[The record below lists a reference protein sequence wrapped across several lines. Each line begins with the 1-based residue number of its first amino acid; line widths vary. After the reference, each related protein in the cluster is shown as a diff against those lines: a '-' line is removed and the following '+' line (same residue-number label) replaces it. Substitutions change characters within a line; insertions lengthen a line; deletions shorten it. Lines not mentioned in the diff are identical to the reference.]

1 MKKMLSFT
9 LIELLVVIA
18 IIAILAAMLLP
29 ALSKAREKARQISC
43 TSCLKQIGTAARMYA
58 DDNDDYLMYTS
69 NANLY
74 NDLKNAI
81 GEGQWAS
88 FCFIYPYI
96 GDKKIITGCS
106 GRNPAAEAWG
116 TFGYGM
122 IVGIGNG
129 GSDGNART
137 YQKRV
142 AESYYKSPSQII
154 SHIDNG
160 SLNNNIWDWGGD
172 ATGQN
177 SCWNRVKSCHN
188 GNANNAVFLD
198 GHCENRRFAGLNTRD
213 FGAYELHPNPMI
225 NQ

>member
-1 MKKMLSFT
+1 MMKKLQFT

-29 ALSKAREKARQISC
+29 ALAKAREKARQISC
-43 TSCLKQIGTAARMYA
+43 TSCMKQIGTAARMYA

-74 NDLKNAI
+74 TDLKAAV

-96 GDKKIITGCS
+96 GDMKVLKGCA
-106 GRNPAAEAWG
+106 GRNTSSG
-116 TFGYGM
+116 NTGYGM

-137 YQKRV
+137 YQRRV
-142 AESYYKSPSQII
+142 NESYYKAPSQIV

-160 SLNNNIWDWGGD
+160 SLNNNIWDWTGD
-172 ATGQN
+172 STGQN

-188 GNANNAVFLD
+188 GNANNMVFLD
-198 GHCENRRFAGLNTRD
+198 GHCEGRRFAGLTTRD
-213 FGAYELHPNPMI
+213 FGSYDLYQNPMI

>member
-1 MKKMLSFT
+1 MMKKLQFT

-29 ALSKAREKARQISC
+29 ALAKAREKARQISC
-43 TSCLKQIGTAARMYA
+43 TSCMKQIGTAARMYA

-69 NANLY
+69 NASLY
-74 NDLKNAI
+74 TDLKAQT

-96 GDKKIITGCS
+96 GDMKVLKGCA
-106 GRNPAAEAWG
+106 GRNTSSG
-116 TFGYGM
+116 NTGYGM

-137 YQKRV
+137 YQRRV
-142 AESYYKSPSQII
+142 NESYYKAPSQIV

-160 SLNNNIWDWGGD
+160 SLNNNIWDWTGD
-172 ATGQN
+172 STGQN

-188 GNANNAVFLD
+188 GNANNMVFLD
-198 GHCENRRFAGLNTRD
+198 GHCEGRRFAGLNTRD
-213 FGAYELHPNPMI
+213 FGAYDLYQNPMI

>member
-1 MKKMLSFT
+1 MKKKMQFT

-29 ALSKAREKARQISC
+29 ALAKAREKARQISC
-43 TSCLKQIGTAARMYA
+43 TSCMKQIGTAARMYA

-74 NDLKNAI
+74 TDLKAAV

-96 GDKKIITGCS
+96 GDKKILTGCS
-106 GRNPAAEAWG
+106 GRN
-116 TFGYGM
+116 TSSSNFGYGM

-129 GSDGNART
+129 GSDGSART
-137 YQKRV
+137 YQRRV
-142 AESYYKSPSQII
+142 
-154 SHIDNG
+154 
-160 SLNNNIWDWGGD
+160 
-172 ATGQN
+172 
-177 SCWNRVKSCHN
+177 N

-213 FGAYELHPNPMI
+213 FGAYELYQNPMI